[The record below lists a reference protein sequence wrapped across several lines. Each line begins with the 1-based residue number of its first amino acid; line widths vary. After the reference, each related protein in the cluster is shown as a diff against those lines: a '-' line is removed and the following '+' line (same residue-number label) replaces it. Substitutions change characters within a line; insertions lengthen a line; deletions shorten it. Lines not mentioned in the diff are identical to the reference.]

1 MPRYIMKLTDQ
12 KDNKEYY
19 LEWSSVVD
27 APVTYGAD
35 INTFKKYY
43 ERQYGK
49 TSMNELK
56 ERLERVEKQG
66 TSCAFGSTSDEMI
79 SCNRA
84 GNNESKLS
92 KEEILD
98 EYCRKSKYYC
108 A

>member
-1 MPRYIMKLTDQ
+1 MALYIMKLTDP

-35 INTFKKYY
+35 INTFKQYY

-49 TSMNELK
+49 AGMQKLK
-56 ERLERVEKQG
+56 ERLRRVEKQG
-66 TSCAFGSTSDEMI
+66 TSCAFGSTLDEMI
-79 SCNRA
+79 ACNRA
-84 GNNESKLS
+84 GTNECKIS
-92 KEEILD
+92 KEDILN